1 MLEHAVMLAQAAPI
15 DPTGWVDFLLGQGV
29 LGFVVAVLLYFLVKK
44 DSQVDKV
51 TEQRLE
57 DLKTVSEIIRNQTV
71 AMEANTKMNEQD
83 HQSLEA
89 FARLIDKQMLI
100 LEQLTKTVNDSC
112 KR

>member
-1 MLEHAVMLAQAAPI
+1 MFDIPMVLAQAAPI
-15 DPTGWVDFLLGQGV
+15 DPTGWVDFLLSQGV

-44 DSQVDKV
+44 DIQVEKI
-51 TEQRLE
+51 TEKRLE
-57 DLKTVSEIIRNQTV
+57 DMKTLSEVIRNQTV

-100 LEQLTKTVNDSC
+100 LEQLTKAVNDSC